1 MDCFRLTLRDFRD
14 PVVRLALSLTF
25 VALCPAPAF
34 AFEET
39 VRRQEVDAGIHVPV
53 LTKAPALVTF
63 VQAQYPEDA
72 RKKGLTAA
80 VKLMITIG
88 ADGLVSEAIVTGPA
102 GEGFDEAA
110 TAAVKQFVF
119 TPAEVDF
126 APAPVQIEYVY
137 NFVLAEEPDAGAP
150 TSADLTPDAGA
161 TAKLEGT
168 LFARGSRGYVAGAL
182 VRCDNTPEKEA
193 YSDDEG
199 RFALEVFAGVCEV
212 RVVASN
218 FEVFKTTEPLEANEV
233 KEVKYY
239 VLPKVSGYQTVVRDR
254 KEKKEVVR
262 RTLTRAEV
270 QKIPGTF
277 GDPIRVIQNFP
288 GVARAP
294 FGLGQL
300 IVRGANPNQTLTFFD
315 GVEIPLLFHLG
326 GGPSIVNGEFLD
338 RIDFFP
344 GGFGARY
351 GRAVGGVVDVASR
364 KGAADTWHGVA
375 KVDLLDASLFVEVPI
390 TDGVSL
396 AAAARRS
403 YVDALLPLVLPKDPQ
418 GGALLILPAY
428 WDYQVRLD
436 VGGKKGE
443 KLKDGQSTFS
453 LFAFGSDDTL
463 KVVATGGGRNR
474 DVSVDT
480 QTTFHRLIGTWNYRS
495 GNTTFRLS
503 PYAGIDLAKVAFGP
517 ATLNADQYNVGVRAD
532 LGVDFN
538 EYFTFRAGADIFN
551 KTLVGKAELPVLSGV
566 QFVSFPGADPKVQ
579 TQQISA
585 LVNTFDGALF
595 TEMDFSY
602 KNFSATPGVRVSHA
616 YINGQIRQAIDPRL
630 FARYQLFDSTA
641 IKGSIGLFTQPPA
654 GTDMQPPPFGT
665 PSLTHER
672 AMQTS
677 LGVSHKFTEFINID
691 VTGFYNRRFENVVS
705 PGKTVVNDDGT
716 VTTTRSANLGLGRAY
731 GMELMLRH
739 EVSKNFFGWIAY
751 TLNRSEERRAGSGN
765 DYVVS
770 TFDQTHILTIVASY
784 KLPYGFELGAR
795 FRYVTGR
802 PKSALMHDYDIYQAD
817 SNNYS
822 GQFGPARAARIKD
835 FNQLDIRL
843 DKNFVFQ
850 SWTLT
855 AYLDVQN
862 VYNAQNVEASFFDY
876 RFRTEFEVPG
886 IPILPVIGV
895 KASL

>member
-1 MDCFRLTLRDFRD
+1 MDWFRLTPERIS
-14 PVVRLALSLTF
+14 AT
-25 VALCPAPAF
+25 VALFSALAIVSPQPAH

-39 VRRQEVDAGIHVPV
+39 VRRQEVDAGVHVPV
-53 LTKAPALVTF
+53 LTKAPELVTF
-63 VQAQYPEDA
+63 VEAQYPDEA
-72 RKKGLTAA
+72 RKKGLTAS

-88 ADGLVSEAIVTGPA
+88 TDGQVSEAVVTAPA

-110 TAAVKQFVF
+110 VEAVKKFLF
-119 TPAEVDF
+119 KPAEVDF
-126 APAPVQIEYVY
+126 APAPVQVEYVY
-137 NFVLAEEPDAGAP
+137 NFVLAAPEPDAGTP
-150 TSADLTPDAGA
+150 TTDLGTPDAGP
-161 TAKLEGT
+161 AKLMGT
-168 LFARGSRGYVAGAL
+168 LFARGTRGVVAGAL
-182 VRCDNTPEKEA
+182 VRCDNVPDVEA
-193 YSDDEG
+193 QSNEQG
-199 RFALEVFAGVCEV
+199 LFSLETVSGVCDV
-212 RVVASN
+212 RVAAAD
-218 FEVFKTTEPLEANEV
+218 FETFKTSEPLEPGET

-239 VLPKVSGYQTVVRDR
+239 VLPKVIGYQTIVRDR

-262 RTLTRAEV
+262 RTLSRQEV

-344 GGFGARY
+344 GGFGSRY

-390 TDGVSL
+390 TDQISV

-436 VGGKKGE
+436 IGGKKGE
-443 KLKDGQSTFS
+443 KLKDGQSSYS

-463 KVVATGGGRNR
+463 RVVATGGGRNR
-474 DVSVDT
+474 DVTVDT
-480 QTTFHRLIGTWNYRS
+480 QTTFHRLIGGWNFRS
-495 GNTTFRLS
+495 GDTTFKLT
-503 PYAGIDLAKVAFGP
+503 PYAGIDLAKVGFGP
-517 ATLNADQYNVGVRAD
+517 ATLNADQYNVGLRGD
-532 LGVDFN
+532 LGIDLS
-538 EYFTFRAGADIFN
+538 EYFTLRAGMDVFN
-551 KTLVGKAELPVLSGV
+551 KTLVGKATLPVLEGV
-566 QFVSFPGADPKVQ
+566 QYISFPGADPKVG
-579 TQQISA
+579 TQEVSA
-585 LVNTFDGALF
+585 VVNTFDGALYS
-595 TEMDFSY
+595 ELDVNLG
-602 KNFSATPGVRVSHA
+602 KFSATPGVRVSTA
-616 YINGQIRQAIDPRL
+616 YINGQVRQAIDPRL
-630 FARYQLFDSTA
+630 YARLQLLESTA
-641 IKGSIGLFTQPPA
+641 IKGSIGLYTQPPA
-654 GTDMQPPPFGT
+654 GTDMEPPPFGT
-665 PSLTHER
+665 PGLTHER
-672 AMQTS
+672 AFQSS
-677 LGVSHKFTEFINID
+677 LGVSHQFTEFINID
-691 VTGFYNRRFENVVS
+691 VTGFYNRRYENVVS
-705 PGKTVVNDDGT
+705 PGKTTVNDDGSI
-716 VTTTRSANLGLGRAY
+716 TTTRSANLGLGRAY
-731 GMELMLRH
+731 GMEVMLRH

-751 TLNRSEERRAGSGN
+751 TLNRSEERRAGTTN

-770 TFDQTHILTIVASY
+770 TFDQTHILTIVGSY
-784 KLPYGFELGAR
+784 KLPFGFELGAR

-802 PKSALMHDYDIYQAD
+802 PKSALLHDYDIYQAD
-817 SNNYS
+817 SNGYS
-822 GQFGPARAARIKD
+822 GQFGPARATRIKD
-835 FNQLDIRL
+835 FHQLDIRL

-855 AYLDVQN
+855 AYLDIQN
-862 VYNAQNVEASFFDY
+862 VYNQQNVEASFFDY
-876 RFRTEFEVPG
+876 RFRQEFEVPG